1 MSVIVQN
8 GELGSLYGLEE
19 KCSLCDNE
27 LTLPYMDWQGK
38 KKWMFLCVSCCSDLK
53 EGFIADLI
61 HITAI
66 RELQKI
72 RPRCT
77 LRREGVKPNY
87 RNDRRQ
93 ELMKTLEIEKQ
104 GDRK

>member
-1 MSVIVQN
+1 MSVIIQN

-19 KCSLCDNE
+19 KCSLCDKD
-27 LTLPYMDWQGK
+27 LTLPYMDRRGEE
-38 KKWMFLCVSCCSDLK
+38 KWIFLCMSCCSEIK
-53 EGFIADLI
+53 QGFIADLI

-66 RELQKI
+66 HELQKVY
-72 RPRCT
+72 PRHT

-93 ELMKTLEIEKQ
+93 ELMKTFKAQEIEDQ
-104 GDRK
+104 